1 MNDEGLKRFRNV
13 VLMAEIGAL
22 IHDLGKISEEFIES
36 KSKDSKIKFLHHLIL
51 RRLISRIDP
60 YVSHQSTEKDLV
72 LCLVKQLDF
81 FNELQLDNPGQLTN
95 ILGDIER
102 ELKDPSRQN
111 NLQSGFGQE
120 FGQHILGSLV
130 KNKQENEKEDIKKIF
145 AEIKKLEEQ
154 TENEKNISPNFI
166 SVRVKKSLNANLK
179 NHFVPFFISQK
190 QISNLGDF
198 IEMHHK
204 TWHQDLPFLMKLL
217 RAPDGCDGVDSGI
230 DKNTPIEQ
238 QELFQTYISTAFG
251 YDKNRIVPSSLT
263 QERIKFCRVLES
275 QLQKVIDA
283 EEKTV
288 EDTIV
293 HARKE
298 IVEAA
303 KKHFAAALGETR
315 RAANDVTLW
324 DHSYSV
330 ASLLKAALAG
340 IILEHE
346 SSSSYTLPQPKD
358 LKWRIFTIN
367 VNGLDFWMKSEKIGD
382 IIARKNLIKECFDE
396 TKNLFEVDIP
406 LGNEIYR
413 DENCISFLVH
423 NKFSEDLRLESENMT
438 LKEKI
443 ISIFVKNLDSELK
456 PHLEISKESKGAA
469 TIGELLRKARKINNP
484 LGRDIEQH
492 WRSIKLESQKN
503 SESEVEI
510 CRVCG
515 IRAVFPHNEKSAKA
529 KKRHMCTVCL
539 ERREKRSEKWM
550 KEATKEKDTIWIDEI
565 ADPNNRVALII
576 GKFDL
581 GNWLDGTYLNTMFTK
596 TLSDLH
602 NSEKKGL
609 EKKKGIGGLTGYFHL
624 LEAAKQS
631 FSSDEIKIGQQRIS
645 TKEFLESI
653 GRESYHSEKTNNYF
667 EALVLDRE
675 KEKLETELGDPDKW
689 DTETKARL
697 LLSFLFRKNPS
708 FARTRRLWET
718 TLDFWEEVDN
728 DIKNTKKTKR
738 LLPVDQRYEIT
749 LKEEL
754 QDISISHAYYLK
766 TSGLLVPAVAHDK
779 KTMLIVEKEEKFPE
793 ILSEPIR
800 NKEKPKGKIEVL
812 ESDKKTSKGE
822 IEIENIKRHSTYVPY
837 INILKEPTVFISLLP
852 AEKAFEAV
860 RQIKEKYE
868 IEFSKVK
875 NRLPLNLY
883 IIFMNKKM
891 PLYIA
896 LDSAK
901 RFLQFKNPEEPFEI
915 LGMCDKKL
923 KNGEFKKKG
932 LALRG
937 RRILE
942 TEFDLTLGNGKIDY
956 YHPYFVI
963 EQARCPDQRTTY
975 FETYLKEKLLHVK
988 DLVVTDVVR
997 YTPSFFDFVFLD
1009 SNIRRF
1015 DVSMKNGVRP
1025 HAIFK
1030 KGPRPYYLE
1039 EIDKIHQIWEILK
1052 EYCDNTQ
1059 LNNFDTLLLS
1069 KIEEW
1074 NLRDL
1079 DNLSKNKEF
1088 RELVDA
1094 SIRNILRIDNEDDLE
1109 VILESVLSGIFFDVK
1124 ELYHTILKKK
1134 LRGDEH
1140 E

>member
-1 MNDEGLKRFRNV
+1 MNDKGLKDRRRAI
-13 VLMAEIGAL
+13 LLTEIGVL
-22 IHDLGKISEEFIES
+22 IHDLGKQSSEFLES
-36 KSKDSKIKFLHHLIL
+36 KSKECTENDKFSPNCAFKHEEIIKKDEGFIQNSL
-51 RRLISRIDP
+51 R
-60 YVSHQSTEKDLV
+60 DL
-72 LCLVKQLDF
+72 LENKQLGIVLKLRKLKGYQ
-81 FNELQLDNPGQLTN
+81 EL
-95 ILGDIER
+95 
-102 ELKDPSRQN
+102 
-111 NLQSGFGQE
+111 
-120 FGQHILGSLV
+120 
-130 KNKQENEKEDIKKIF
+130 EK
-145 AEIKKLEEQ
+145 LSQ
-154 TENEKNISPNFI
+154 
-166 SVRVKKSLNANLK
+166 
-179 NHFVPFFISQK
+179 FISQ
-190 QISNLGDF
+190 
-198 IEMHHK
+198 HHS
-204 TWHQDLPFLMKLL
+204 PRSEILL
-217 RAPDGCDGVDSGI
+217 IRILAGPGCDGVDSGI
-230 DKNTPIEQ
+230 DKSNPVEQ
-238 QELFQTYISTAFG
+238 QEFFQTYISTAFG

-263 QERIKFCRVLES
+263 QERIKFCRILES
-275 QLQKVIDA
+275 QLQKVTDA
-283 EEKTV
+283 GEETV
-288 EDTIV
+288 EDTV
-293 HARKE
+293 VQARKE

-303 KKHFAAALGETR
+303 KKHFSSALGETR
-315 RAANDVTLW
+315 RAANDITLW

-330 ASLLKAALAG
+330 ASLLKAALVG

-346 SSSSYTLPQPKD
+346 SSDSYTLPQPRE
-358 LKWRIFTIN
+358 LKWKIFSIN
-367 VNGLDFWMKSEKIGD
+367 INGLDFWMKSEKIGD
-382 IIARKNLIKECFDE
+382 IIARKNLIRECFDE
-396 TKNLFEVDIP
+396 IKNLFEIEIP

-413 DENCISFLVH
+413 DENCISFLVY
-423 NKFSEDLRLESENMT
+423 NKFSEELELKSENIT
-438 LKEKI
+438 IKEKI
-443 ISIFVKNLDSELK
+443 ISIFDRNLDSELK
-456 PHLEISKESKGAA
+456 PRLEMSEESRGAA
-469 TIGELLRKARKINNP
+469 TIGELLRRAREFNKP
-484 LGRDIEQH
+484 FGKDIGQH
-492 WRSIKLESQKN
+492 WENVKSKN
-503 SESEVEI
+503 QEKKETEVEI

-515 IRAVFPHNEKSAKA
+515 IRAVGFPRNDESKKA
-529 KKRHMCTVCL
+529 EKRHMCIVCL
-539 ERREKRSEKWM
+539 ARRTNRSKKWM
-550 KEATKEKDTIWIDEI
+550 KAATEEKDTIWIDEI
-565 ADPNNRVALII
+565 ADSNNRIALII

-581 GNWLDGTYLNTMFTK
+581 GSWLDGAYLNTMFTK

-602 NSEKKGL
+602 NSEKRDS
-609 EKKKGIGGLTGYFHL
+609 EKKRGTEGLTGYFHL

-631 FSSDEIKIGQQRIS
+631 FNSDKIEIGQLRI
-645 TKEFLESI
+645 TTTDFLKSI
-653 GRESYHSEKTNNYF
+653 GRDSYHNEKTDDYF

-675 KEKLETELGDPDKW
+675 KEKLEREFGDPDKW

-728 DIKNTKKTKR
+728 NIRNTKKRKR
-738 LLPVDQRYEIT
+738 LLTMDQRYDIT
-749 LKEEL
+749 FKEEL
-754 QDISISHAYYLK
+754 KDISISHAYYLNI
-766 TSGLLVPAVAHDK
+766 SGQLVPVVACDK
-779 KTMLIVEKEEKFPE
+779 KTLLIVEKEEKFPE
-793 ILSEPIR
+793 VLRKSIR
-800 NKEKPKGKIEVL
+800 SKGEVPEGKIEIL
-812 ESDKKTSKGE
+812 ESDKKTSIEKV
-822 IEIENIKRHSTYVPY
+822 EIENIKKHSTYVPY

-942 TEFDLTLGNGKIDY
+942 TEFDLTLGNGEIDY
-956 YHPYFVI
+956 YHPYSII
-963 EQARCPDQRTTY
+963 ERARCPDQRTTY
-975 FETYLKEKLLHVK
+975 FETYLKQRLLHIK

-1025 HAIFK
+1025 HTIFK

-1039 EIDKIHQIWEILK
+1039 EIDRIHQIWEALK
-1052 EYCDNTQ
+1052 KYCDDTQ

-1074 NLRDL
+1074 NLKDL
-1079 DNLSKNKEF
+1079 NDLEKNKEF
-1088 RELVDA
+1088 KELA
-1094 SIRNILRIDNEDDLE
+1094 ASSIRNILRINNEDDFE
-1109 VILESVLSGIFFDVK
+1109 IIFKSVLSGMFFDVK
-1124 ELYHTILKKK
+1124 ELYHTILKMK